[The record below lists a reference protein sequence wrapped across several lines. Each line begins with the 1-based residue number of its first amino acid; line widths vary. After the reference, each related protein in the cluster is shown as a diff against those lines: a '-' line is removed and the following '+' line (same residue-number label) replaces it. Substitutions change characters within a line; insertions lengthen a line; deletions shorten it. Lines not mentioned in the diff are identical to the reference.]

1 MRKTDG
7 VRRNELKLLLE
18 VLTVRLVWCWAAVDC
33 FVLWNESLL
42 VDGGERSEGASDGMR
57 GSLLELRVAGMA
69 RSVLSTSVGE
79 MLQRGKT
86 SSCGRRSWW
95 QRADEN

>member
-7 VRRNELKLLLE
+7 VRRNELRLLLE
-18 VLTVRLVWCWAAVDC
+18 VLTVRLVWCWAAVDR

-42 VDGGERSEGASDGMR
+42 KGGGERSEGASDGVC

-69 RSVLSTSVGE
+69 RSVRKTSVGE

-86 SSCGRRSWW
+86 IKL
-95 QRADEN
+95 RAEELVATG